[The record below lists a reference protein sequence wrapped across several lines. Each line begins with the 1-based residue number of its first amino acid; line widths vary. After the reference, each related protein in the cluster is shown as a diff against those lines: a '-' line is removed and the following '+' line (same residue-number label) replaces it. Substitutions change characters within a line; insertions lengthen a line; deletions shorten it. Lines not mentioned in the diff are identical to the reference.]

1 MAPLMLRS
9 LSFAVVVDAAV
20 VDATAGKN
28 EIPGT
33 RNLAVAGKA
42 KANRCLRIKRELL

>member
-9 LSFAVVVDAAV
+9 LSFAVVVGVV

-28 EIPGT
+28 EIPRT
-33 RNLAVAGKA
+33 RNLAAAGKA